1 MLIGYG
7 LITLLLAIIVWG
19 SDLYAQYDPIIIGST
34 YGSAQSGGSPG
45 DRIAIDNNGG
55 VHFTWMKYIAYP
67 SFRLVYYNY
76 VDSEGNWLTE
86 TAVSPVNG
94 SGYPQLSIAHGDRA
108 GIAYHSAYSPGI
120 ENYVIYAED
129 TFAGFGIYQYF
140 DPPDLIRYRCYWPK
154 LTIDRDEFIHIIAT
168 ENPPNAGDPMI
179 LGHCYSTN
187 GGFVWSKFVA
197 IDTLTTVSAIVIS
210 SPVSRKVSIVYCH
223 PIDFSRQI
231 KNDIYFRQIK
241 FDDSFIDYRSLPVN
255 VTEYGQ
261 NDDSLFAFD
270 QLDAL
275 YDYNDNLHIVW
286 NAFWVTDT
294 GINPTMFLY
303 HYDFDSGII
312 TGMNSITWPPDT
324 TCRIP
329 AGNYPIC
336 NMSMAINDSLESVL
350 FVAYSMFDTSD
361 CSAYGYANADVY
373 LQYSLDGG
381 SIWSDDVNITN
392 TQTPGCTTGTCH
404 SEVWPSLA
412 DRVGE
417 YFAHLSYIDDR
428 SGGAMEINKPIYYHK
443 YNVWQTGLYEEQ
455 HKLPCVLSLLRAYPN
470 PFNART
476 TIEFALA
483 DPGDVELTIYDITGA
498 SVGTVRRPGLQAGR
512 HTIVWDA
519 KDASSGV
526 YFAHMNAGGSEQSIK
541 MVLLK

>member
-1 MLIGYG
+1 MLIRSG
-7 LITLLLAIIVWG
+7 LITLFLAIIIWE
-19 SDLYAQYDPIIIGST
+19 SDLHAQYDPIIIGST

-45 DRIAIDNNGG
+45 DRIAVDNDGG

-67 SFRLVYYNY
+67 SFRYVYYNY

-129 TFAGFGIYQYF
+129 TFPGFGIYQYF

-179 LGHCYSTN
+179 LGHCYSVN
-187 GGFVWSKFVA
+187 GGFAWSKFVA
-197 IDTLTTVSAIVIS
+197 IDTLTTISAIIIS
-210 SPVSRKVSIVYCH
+210 SPVSHKVSIVYCH
-223 PIDFSRQI
+223 PIDFNWQI

-241 FDDSFIDYRSLPVN
+241 FDDSFIDYRSQPVN

-261 NDDSLFAFD
+261 NGDSLFAFN
-270 QLDAL
+270 QLDAI
-275 YDYNDNLHIVW
+275 YDYNDNLHIIW
-286 NAFWVTDT
+286 SAFWVTDT
-294 GINPTMFLY
+294 GVNPTMFLY

-312 TGMNSITWPPDT
+312 TEMNSITWPPNPE
-324 TCRIP
+324 CQIP
-329 AGNYPIC
+329 EENYPIC
-336 NMSMAINDSLESVL
+336 NMSMAISEGLESAL
-350 FVAYSMFDTSD
+350 FASYSMFDTSD
-361 CSAYGYANADVY
+361 CSADGYANADIY
-373 LQYSLDGG
+373 LQYSPDGG
-381 SIWSDDVNITN
+381 SIWSDNVNITN
-392 TQTPGCTTGTCH
+392 THTPDCTTGTCH

-428 SGGAMEINKPIYYHK
+428 SGGAMEINNPIYYHK
-443 YNVWQTGLYEEQ
+443 YNVWQTGLYESQ
-455 HKLPCVLSLLRAYPN
+455 YKLPSMLSFLRAYPN

-476 TIEFALA
+476 TIEFELA
-483 DPGDVELTIYDITGA
+483 EPGDVKLIIYDVSGA
-498 SVGTVRRPGLQAGR
+498 RVETIRRRGLEAGKHSV
-512 HTIVWDA
+512 VWN
-519 KDASSGV
+519 ASGCGSGV
-526 YFAHMNAGGSEQSIK
+526 YFAKVAAGMGSKTLK
-541 MVLLK
+541 MVMIK